1 MCESIP
7 YFILHVVLRLFLPST
22 YRLLQRTSLH
32 LPHTVTLPPCRS
44 SFEGRLSRVRLYG
57 FYHSFGRYYLLLRE
71 IYSNVESYF
80 SIHTAKSTHWIQL
93 YLESDHSLIVDHTI
107 YPYNSPDRLTYFYV
121 EPYIHPVSPPGYTL
135 QTSLILLSDISPTFF
150 QPSHLF
156 DSCCSNLFCDKSAT
170 LWLVYTPYFDGSVT
184 LWQF

>member
-1 MCESIP
+1 MWYSACFFPQPIGSFSAP
-7 YFILHVVLRLFLPST
+7 PFPFPTPSLCLPVVRRLRVDFRAFVFTAFTTPSGDIT
-22 YRLLQRTSLH
+22 Y
-32 LPHTVTLPPCRS
+32 
-44 SFEGRLSRVRLYG
+44 
-57 FYHSFGRYYLLLRE
+57 SFGRYTLTWNR
-71 IYSNVESYF
+71 I

-156 DSCCSNLFCDKSAT
+156 DSCCSNVFCEKSAT
-170 LWLVYTPYFDGSVT
+170 LWLVYTPYFDGSVA